1 MMRNV
6 KTFEISMMM
15 ILMMIFCSLTHF
27 LYQIISLFKLYNYFS
42 SLTIKYQVSFSHKNS
57 AKGLLFTMFFS
68 QKFGKRSAFT
78 GSSTQ
83 NEHTD
88 AKEDKFFKA
97 QLSLTSKALV
107 LGNCFLVCYYG
118 KSRTVRC
125 GAICSL
131 TKAFKGT
138 RIDAVI

>member
-1 MMRNV
+1 MNNLLSYCGLVDARIRAS
-6 KTFEISMMM
+6 EID
-15 ILMMIFCSLTHF
+15 LP
-27 LYQIISLFKLYNYFS
+27 
-42 SLTIKYQVSFSHKNS
+42 VSRQF
-57 AKGLLFTMFFS
+57 FTMFFS

-107 LGNCFLVCYYG
+107 LGKCFLVCYYG
-118 KSRTVRC
+118 KAERCDAAPFTV
-125 GAICSL
+125 
-131 TKAFKGT
+131 
-138 RIDAVI
+138 

>member
-1 MMRNV
+1 
-6 KTFEISMMM
+6 
-15 ILMMIFCSLTHF
+15 
-27 LYQIISLFKLYNYFS
+27 
-42 SLTIKYQVSFSHKNS
+42 
-57 AKGLLFTMFFS
+57 MFFS

-107 LGNCFLVCYYG
+107 VGEMLSGLLLW

-125 GAICSL
+125 GAIYRL
-131 TKAFKGT
+131 MKAFGGT